1 MTEVVSALAAVS
13 VSMTGAGGASH
24 RTIALGASGGTVPG
38 GQDAAQPQAV
48 AQARFDAAMQDAGLV
63 SSVAQGGEVP
73 RVMGGLFDTLDSVD
87 QQARS
92 VADYAR
98 SAASSDGQLTPGEI
112 VNLTMRCQEFMFQCQ
127 LTSNIANRSADG
139 VQQLFRQQG

>member
-1 MTEVVSALAAVS
+1 MSGDIVAAALSAVS
-13 VSMTGAGGASH
+13 GKGMDRLVELGPSNPAATPGAGDIARFSE
-24 RTIALGASGGTVPG
+24 ALGNSAASGSITRSEGPG
-38 GQDAAQPQAV
+38 PMNSLMKALDGIDS
-48 AQARFDAAMQDAGLV
+48 QARA
-63 SSVAQGGEVP
+63 
-73 RVMGGLFDTLDSVD
+73 
-87 QQARS
+87 

-98 SAASSDGQLTPGEI
+98 SSEASGGELTPGEI

>member
-1 MTEVVSALAAVS
+1 MAAGLSGATGKLGERTVELGPSSPIAQAGTGDIARFSEALGNAGGVGS
-13 VSMTGAGGASH
+13 ITRTDGAGPMGSLMK
-24 RTIALGASGGTVPG
+24 ALDGIDV
-38 GQDAAQPQAV
+38 
-48 AQARFDAAMQDAGLV
+48 QARA
-63 SSVAQGGEVP
+63 
-73 RVMGGLFDTLDSVD
+73 
-87 QQARS
+87 

-98 SAASSDGQLTPGEI
+98 TSEASGGELTPGEI